1 MNCSQ
6 VQLCLGAYLL
16 GALEPNERVLVDQH
30 VGHCGSCRRELAELA
45 GLPALLS
52 RLTLADVT
60 GQAPGSPPRVQP
72 GEQPS
77 SQLLDRLLNSAA
89 GEQSAAPAPAPAPA
103 PAASRPR
110 HRRLTLVAAA
120 VAVAAAIAASGT
132 LVAVHFSSPT
142 PPRPVAAGPNP
153 RMRVVLQASLTPRP
167 WGTAINAHLSGVAPG
182 EHCQLVAVA
191 ADGHQEVAGTW
202 QATYEGRADVTGATA
217 ISTSALIQLRILTG
231 NGRLLA
237 TMPIEH

>member
-16 GALEPNERVLVDQH
+16 GALDPNERVLVDQH
-30 VGHCGSCRRELAELA
+30 VGRCPSCRRELAELA

-72 GEQPS
+72 VEQPS

-89 GEQSAAPAPAPAPA
+89 GEQSTAPA

-110 HRRLTLVAAA
+110 HRRLTLVAAGI
-120 VAVAAAIAASGT
+120 AVAAAIAASGT
-132 LVAVHFSSPT
+132 LVAVHFSSRTLPG
-142 PPRPVAAGPNP
+142 PVAAGPNP

-167 WGTAINAHLSGVAPG
+167 WGTAIDAHLSGVAPG

-237 TMPIEH
+237 TMPIAH